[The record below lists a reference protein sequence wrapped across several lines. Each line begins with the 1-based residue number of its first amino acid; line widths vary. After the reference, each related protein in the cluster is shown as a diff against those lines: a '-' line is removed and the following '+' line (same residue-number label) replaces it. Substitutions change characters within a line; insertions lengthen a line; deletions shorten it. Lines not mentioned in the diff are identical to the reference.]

1 MAATG
6 QTISNPLTREQ
17 ITFLKTAR
25 DTGGQ
30 LLVFDCKVAPGGI
43 RLPAHAH
50 GNQEERFTMLSG
62 TLHVLLGEKLH
73 ILSSGQTVVL
83 PARIQHQWWNAS
95 EYDVHFRVEVAPPRE
110 LEALLEVH
118 CRMARDGKLTAAG
131 TPANLFDMVN
141 LARLSDIY
149 ISGIPTWLQG
159 IVMEII
165 SAVGMLLGHDPDFR
179 EYRSPPKRR
188 RVTQVVEGTDAA

>member
-1 MAATG
+1 MAIAG
-6 QTISNPLTREQ
+6 QTITNPLTREH

-30 LLVFDCKVAPGGI
+30 LLAFDCRVAPGGI

-73 ILSSGQTVVL
+73 VLSAGQTLVL

-95 EYDVHFRVEVAPPRE
+95 EDEVHFRVEVAPSLE
-110 LEALLEVH
+110 LEAMLEAV
-118 CRMARDGKLTAAG
+118 CGMARDGKLNAAG
-131 TPANLFDMVN
+131 MPTNLFEMVN

-149 ISGIPTWLQG
+149 VAGIPVWLQKI
-159 IVMEII
+159 IVDMI
-165 SAVGMLLGHDPDFR
+165 SAIGLLLGYDPDFR
-179 EYRSPPKRR
+179 RYRTPSRGRR
-188 RVTQVVEGTDAA
+188 AIRVFDVA